1 MATTRNLEAMFYKFG
16 RLTKQAYETSS
27 CECSSGCVS
36 ELCFCRRGPQTCR
49 VDKCDP
55 QAEQQVPTF
64 DPLSW
69 PSSCSGTIPLAY
81 PLSVRPPVFVTCSAS
96 FRKQTCVFCFRI
108 ATSIA
113 ARLCGSEHCR
123 VNPEICFLYGNKET
137 LYHHC
142 SLTLLWNMPL
152 LVSKRTRKD

>member
-1 MATTRNLEAMFYKFG
+1 MATTRNLEAMSYKFG

-49 VDKCDP
+49 VDKCVP

-81 PLSVRPPVFVTCSAS
+81 PLKCPSTCFCYVFRQFQKTDLRVLLSD
-96 FRKQTCVFCFRI
+96 CVKYSCKAVWHR
-108 ATSIA
+108 A
-113 ARLCGSEHCR
+113 LPDE
-123 VNPEICFLYGNKET
+123 P
-137 LYHHC
+137 
-142 SLTLLWNMPL
+142 
-152 LVSKRTRKD
+152 